1 MKIATTII
9 VFLSA
14 VLISWGQDKFT
25 DKRDGNIYKTIT
37 IQGSTWMAENL
48 RYKPKE
54 GAYYFDD
61 NSVNLQKY
69 GMLYE
74 WKTAVKICP
83 DGWRLPTGTEFQT
96 LVNHNEQQGSWK
108 KKSSDP
114 NSFGIELGGMQ
125 DYEGTYTEL
134 EEGAYFWTS
143 TEYDREHAEYFS
155 YLIVVDTPVVDVSRS
170 EDIADIHGTEKVS
183 KYSVRCVKSKK

>member
-1 MKIATTII
+1 MKK
-9 VFLSA
+9 VFTVMALMSA
-14 VLISWGQDKFT
+14 VLISRGQEKFT
-25 DKRDGNIYKTIT
+25 DKRDGNVYKTLT
-37 IQGSTWMAENL
+37 VQGLTWMAENL
-48 RYKPKE
+48 RYKAKD

-61 NSVNLQKY
+61 SPVNLQKY

-74 WKTAVKICP
+74 WKTAQKVCP
-83 DGWRLPTGTEFQT
+83 DGWRLPTGAEFQA

-125 DYEGTYTEL
+125 DFEGTFTEL

-143 TEYDREHAEYFS
+143 TEYDKEHAEYFS
-155 YLIVVDTPVVDVSRS
+155 YMLVVDTPVVDVSRR

-183 KYSVRCVKSKK
+183 KYSVRCVKTKK